1 VPGAARRLL
10 SGTRVRPLPGRTAG
24 RHQRRPRRLL
34 TGLRWSLA
42 LIAGTAAALAL
53 FAPGSRLPTAPAPVA
68 TDPPAP
74 VVVAAPVARTV
85 AAPVRVTI
93 PSIGVDSPL
102 TDIGVDANG
111 ALVPPADFTQAGWFA
126 AGPVPG
132 EVGPAVLAGH
142 VDDRSGPAVF
152 SRLEDLAA
160 GDPVVVTDGD
170 GQARTFTVSR
180 VAAYP
185 KTDFATAE
193 VYGPTAGPELRLI
206 TCGGT
211 FDRSRRSYTDNVVV
225 YARLQ

>member
-1 VPGAARRLL
+1 MRL
-10 SGTRVRPLPGRTAG
+10 LPGRAGG

-34 TGLRWSLA
+34 TALRWSLA
-42 LIAGTAAALAL
+42 LVAVTAAALAL
-53 FAPGSRLPTAPAPVA
+53 IAPGAPSPSAAVSVATAPA
-68 TDPPAP
+68 AP

-85 AAPVRVTI
+85 TAPVRVTI
-93 PSIGVDSPL
+93 PSIGVDSTL
-102 TDIGVDANG
+102 TDIGVDATG
-111 ALVPPADFTQAGWFA
+111 ALVPPADFAQAGWFA

-152 SRLEDLAA
+152 FRLEDLVP
-160 GDPVVVTDGD
+160 GDAVVVTDGD